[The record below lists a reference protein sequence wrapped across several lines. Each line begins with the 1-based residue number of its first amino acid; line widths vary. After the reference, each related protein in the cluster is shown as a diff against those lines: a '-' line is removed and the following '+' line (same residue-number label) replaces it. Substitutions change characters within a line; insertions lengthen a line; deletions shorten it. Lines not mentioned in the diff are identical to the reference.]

1 MSHKLALVVV
11 ILVLVVGGWFLM
23 RPKQTITPPVEVQS
37 QTPVL
42 VDFYADWCGPCKMAE
57 PVLEELSE
65 TYKAK
70 LSIMKL
76 NVDTS
81 SLTTQKYGV
90 MSIPTTILFKA
101 GVEAGRQIG
110 FGGKQ
115 AFEDLI
121 KKGVI

>member
-1 MSHKLALVVV
+1 MAVSFVSDTDFDK
-11 ILVLVVGGWFLM
+11 LVL
-23 RPKQTITPPVEVQS
+23 QS

-115 AFEDLI
+115 AFEELI